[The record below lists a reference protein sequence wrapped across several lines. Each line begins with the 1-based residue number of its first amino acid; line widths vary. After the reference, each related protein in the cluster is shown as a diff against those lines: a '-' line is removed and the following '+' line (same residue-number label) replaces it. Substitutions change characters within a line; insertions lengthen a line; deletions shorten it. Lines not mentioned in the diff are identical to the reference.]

1 VTEIYL
7 ASKSPRRHKILQDL
21 GVTFEVIECNFDE
34 ALEKNESAEDFIT
47 RNTQQKNLLASA
59 MIQEK
64 KLPLKP
70 VLSADT
76 LVRLDDKIF
85 GKPKDEDHAISM
97 LLELSNRE
105 HIVSSCICLGE
116 FTKENDSE
124 IHMSYEIVDTV
135 VKMGSI
141 SANECKK
148 YWNTGEPKDKAGGYA
163 IQGLGSI
170 FIESI
175 TGSYSNVVGLPI
187 RETTK
192 LLKDKKIKFWIN
204 K

>member
-1 VTEIYL
+1 MTEIYL
-7 ASKSPRRHKILQDL
+7 ASKSPRRHKILHDL

-70 VLSADT
+70 VLTADT

-97 LLELSNRE
+97 LSLI
-105 HIVSSCICLGE
+105 HI
-116 FTKENDSE
+116 
-124 IHMSYEIVDTV
+124 
-135 VKMGSI
+135 
-141 SANECKK
+141 
-148 YWNTGEPKDKAGGYA
+148 
-163 IQGLGSI
+163 
-170 FIESI
+170 
-175 TGSYSNVVGLPI
+175 
-187 RETTK
+187 
-192 LLKDKKIKFWIN
+192 
-204 K
+204 